1 VNFSVYVAARYLRNR
16 KHSRFLNRAVVTAI
30 IGIALGVTV
39 LNLTLSIMNGFHQ
52 ELRTTFVDN
61 MPMITVVTS
70 SADGFTN
77 IATTIDDI
85 SSVPTV
91 TGIAPFIRQETIVTS
106 QAYGGSSRH
115 RGAVIWGVDPD
126 LQNSVTPLKSTVHP
140 FDSAMEALRNGTGV
154 VLGAD
159 LSTSLY
165 AGLGDTVIFTVPTG
179 ELSFDS
185 PSSVSKKFVVSGW
198 LDTGMYDFD
207 SRFVFM
213 SLDDTRALL
222 GYESDSAQA
231 IGVRITDMMDAPEVA
246 KEIASK
252 LGPFEYQCNDWISLN
267 SNLFQWVVIEKIVM
281 FLLLGLII
289 LVAAFNIVG
298 ILTMMVGDRH
308 KEIGIML
315 SIGATRKQ
323 IQSIF
328 LLDGLV
334 VGVIGVFVGTI
345 FGWAGCLYLQHIGLK
360 LPGDVYFVKQ
370 VPVIIQFSD
379 FAIVGISALVMTL
392 ISTLLPS
399 SEAARLK
406 PIEIIRYT

>member
-1 VNFSVYVAARYLRNR
+1 MRFSVYVAARYLKNR

-39 LNLTLSIMNGFHQ
+39 LNLTLAIMNGFHE
-52 ELRTTFVDN
+52 ELRNTFVDN

-70 SADGFTN
+70 NPEGFTDL
-77 IATTIDDI
+77 ATTIDDI
-85 SSVPTV
+85 GTVPTV
-91 TGIAPFIRQETIVTS
+91 SGVAPFFRQETIVTS
-106 QAYGGSSRH
+106 KSTGGTARH
-115 RGAVIWGVDPD
+115 RGAVIWGINPD
-126 LQNSVTPLKSTVHP
+126 LQEGVTPLLETVHP
-140 FDSAMEALRNGTGV
+140 YSSAMEALRDGTGV
-154 VLGAD
+154 VLGAE
-159 LSTSLY
+159 LSGSLY

-185 PSSVSKKFVVSGW
+185 PTSVSKKYVISGW

-213 SLDDTRALL
+213 SIDETRDLL
-222 GYESDSAQA
+222 GYGPDSAHA
-231 IGVRITDMMDAPEVA
+231 IGVRIEDMMAAPQ
-246 KEIASK
+246 IADQIAVK
-252 LGPFEYQCNDWISLN
+252 LGQFDHQCNDWISLN

-323 IQSIF
+323 IQTIF
-328 LLDGLV
+328 LLDGVV
-334 VGVIGVFVGTI
+334 VGIVGVLVGTL
-345 FGWAGCLYLQHIGLK
+345 FGWAGCMYLLHVGLK
-360 LPGDVYFVKQ
+360 LPGDVYFVEQ